1 MLTPVSGTGQALPD
15 AIIPALKPFA
25 PMFQARTWTK
35 VQVLL
40 VGAVLATHRRTVTS
54 ALRVMGLSDDKGF
67 ARYHHVLNR
76 AEWSPLQLSR
86 VLLSLLLQH
95 LDQGDGPLVFGIDE
109 TLERR
114 RGKRI
119 RAKGIYRDAVR
130 SSGSH
135 FVKAS
140 GLRWISLMWLTN
152 IPWAHRTWALPVLT
166 ALAPSERYYQRM
178 GRTHKKL
185 TDWARQMIVQLR
197 RWLPN
202 RPVVLVADSSYAALD
217 LLHFCQSMAQP
228 VTIIT
233 RLRLDAALY
242 EPAPPRLPG
251 QIGRP
256 RLKGQRLPTLRKLL
270 DRPDTRWTKAVVSW
284 YDGAN
289 RTVELNSHTAVWYHT
304 GKPTVPIRWVLI
316 RDPLHQFDSQALLC
330 TDPAVVPVQIIEWFV
345 LRWQV
350 EVTPYP
356 VRGRLFQEARAHLGV
371 ETQRQWSDRA
381 IARTTPLLLGLFSWI
396 TLAAH
401 VLGDR
406 RPATTRSAAWYAK
419 AEPTFV
425 DAIALV
431 RRHLWLASE
440 TFCMSSQRPDMLEI
454 PTPLFNRFMESLTY
468 AA

>member
-15 AIIPALKPFA
+15 SIVPILQPFSTL
-25 PMFQARTWTK
+25 FQQRTWTK
-35 VQVLL
+35 AQVLL
-40 VGAVLATHRRTVTS
+40 VGAILAPRKRTITS
-54 ALRVMGLSDDKGF
+54 ALRVMGLSDDDSF
-67 ARYHHVLNR
+67 AKYHHVLNR
-76 AEWSPLQLSR
+76 ATWSSLRLSR
-86 VLLSLLLQH
+86 VLLLLLIQRFDH
-95 LDQGDGPLVFGIDE
+95 GDGPLVFGIDE
-109 TLERR
+109 TIERR
-114 RGKRI
+114 RGRRI
-119 RAKGIYRDAVR
+119 EAKGVYRDGAR
-130 SSGSH
+130 SSASH

-140 GLRWISLMWLTN
+140 GLRWISLMWLPN

-316 RDPLHQFDSQALLC
+316 PDSLHQFDSQALLC

-350 EVTPYP
+350 EVT
-356 VRGRLFQEARAHLGV
+356 FQEARAHLGV

-401 VLGDR
+401 VLGGR

-440 TFCMSSQRPDMLEI
+440 TFCMSSQRPRLCTLKPHDRWSRASYCIRVVGL
-454 PTPLFNRFMESLTY
+454 
-468 AA
+468 